1 MEGLFSHK
9 LPKLYVTQSG
19 SIHDFLVFS
28 SLAETRMKGQIER
41 AETREFWLRK
51 VCVSNDGHAVHK
63 YNPHQLRAIVD
74 PTCVWLCLFIDCPF
88 GWPDFRQQSMDD
100 TN

>member
-28 SLAETRMKGQIER
+28 SLAETRMKVRIER

-51 VCVSNDGHAVHK
+51 VCVSNVLLVGQISGSK
-63 YNPHQLRAIVD
+63 
-74 PTCVWLCLFIDCPF
+74 
-88 GWPDFRQQSMDD
+88 SMDEN